1 MLSAGGD
8 ALSGDAGIPGIGAD
22 ITGGGATTW
31 TGTVHTTVLA
41 IEHEPALLSMLT
53 ISIPGS
59 GMSRTSTRA

>member
-1 MLSAGGD
+1 MTAGLL
-8 ALSGDAGIPGIGAD
+8 APA
-22 ITGGGATTW
+22 W
-31 TGTVHTTVLA
+31 TVHTTVLA